1 LEMQISRKALY
12 AIKAIIYLSAAKNK
26 KLCTI
31 TEIAEKESIPREYMA
46 KILKELT
53 QKGLL
58 ISYRGVQGGY
68 RLNKAREEISF
79 LDILK
84 AVQGPFDNLSATG
97 TSEEARL
104 YQGASFEFWKDLHQV
119 VGDKLGKMTL
129 SKIDYARFYPDK

>member
-1 LEMQISRKALY
+1 MQISRKALY

-58 ISYRGVQGGY
+58 VSYRGVQGGY
-68 RLNKAREEISF
+68 RINKAREEISF
-79 LDILK
+79 LNILE
-84 AVQGPFDNLSATG
+84 AVQGPFNKLSSTG
-97 TSEEARL
+97 TSEEAKL
-104 YQGASFEFWKDLHQV
+104 YQGASFDFWKDLHQV

-129 SKIDYARFYPDK
+129 GKIDYAKFYPEK